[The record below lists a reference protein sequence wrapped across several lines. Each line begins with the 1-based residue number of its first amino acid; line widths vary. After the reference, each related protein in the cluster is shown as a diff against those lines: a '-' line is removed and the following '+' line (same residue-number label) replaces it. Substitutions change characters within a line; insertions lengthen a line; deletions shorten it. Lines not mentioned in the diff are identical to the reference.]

1 MYTSFLYE
9 CGGQHYNTTLV
20 EKVENAD
27 IYNENVDKRV
37 LTGRWQKPG
46 DRAKYKALQSGV
58 DEIKTT
64 NPTER
69 FVQDY
74 NMLSLNSITLGYDF
88 NQKLIKSW
96 GLSMLRLELGANEIF
111 RISSVKEERGLNY
124 PYARTVNISLRASF

>member
-1 MYTSFLYE
+1 MVGNTEPKAQGSFGFNVRYKDFSLYTSFLYE

-64 NPTER
+64 NQTER
-69 FVQDY
+69 FVQ
-74 NMLSLNSITLGYDF
+74 
-88 NQKLIKSW
+88 
-96 GLSMLRLELGANEIF
+96 EL
-111 RISSVKEERGLNY
+111 
-124 PYARTVNISLRASF
+124 

>member
-1 MYTSFLYE
+1 M
-9 CGGQHYNTTLV
+9 
-20 EKVENAD
+20 ENAD

-37 LTGRWQKPG
+37 LTGRWKYPG

-124 PYARTVNISLRASF
+124 TSARTVNISLRASF